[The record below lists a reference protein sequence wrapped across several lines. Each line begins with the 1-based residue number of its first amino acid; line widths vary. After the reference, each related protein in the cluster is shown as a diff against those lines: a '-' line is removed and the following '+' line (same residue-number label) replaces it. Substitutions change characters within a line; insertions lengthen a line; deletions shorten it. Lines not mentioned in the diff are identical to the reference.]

1 MSNLVFRLF
10 NRRNICNHKSQVQ
23 NSSDSAP
30 CILTLLYNKCTPFL
44 QLLLNLKR
52 PIPPTLPNLMQGS
65 WLCGLENVAGFN
77 LPKICCPNDAIVV
90 EPTPSTTTTTTT
102 TTTPAVTFEPEM

>member
-1 MSNLVFRLF
+1 MDFRDF
-10 NRRNICNHKSQVQ
+10 RVSKNKSQVQ
-23 NSSDSAP
+23 NSSDLAP
-30 CILTLLYNKCTPFL
+30 RILTLLNNKCTPFL

>member
-1 MSNLVFRLF
+1 MGQQ
-10 NRRNICNHKSQVQ
+10 ICCPLEGIEPQIEEKPSLPDKEECGTQ
-23 NSSDSAP
+23 NGAP
-30 CILTLLYNKCTPFL
+30 ASCTLYNKCSPFL

-90 EPTPSTTTTTTT
+90 EPGILSKGIVIWLV
-102 TTTPAVTFEPEM
+102 AA